1 MRLELTYVE
10 DNFRRSVL
18 CKDADLKAGEIA
30 MVKGLADPKYGT
42 GDFAVALD
50 GETYEV
56 VNCEDKVEE
65 MFVMI
70 APDGH
75 RHKKEDMWNSGDY
88 ADIPMGE
95 AVRAYIVHK
104 GMVLDI
110 EAALIEDEISG
121 IVAGDMLGVKAA
133 DKKWAKATVAEG
145 VGKFAKVL
153 KKYKDGKIDMVRILV
168 TR

>member
-1 MRLELTYVE
+1 MRLELTYV
-10 DNFRRSVL
+10 DDKFRRSVL

-56 VNCEDKVEE
+56 VNCEDKADER
-65 MFVMI
+65 FVMI

-75 RHKKEDMWNSGDY
+75 RHKKEDMWNHGDY
-88 ADIPMGE
+88 ADTPMGE
-95 AVRAYIVHK
+95 AVRSYILHA
-104 GMVLDI
+104 GMVVDV
-110 EAALIEDEISG
+110 EASIIDGAAN
-121 IVAGDMLGVKAA
+121 VGDKLCVKATKKKWVKAA
-133 DKKWAKATVAEG
+133 GTEATIR
-145 VGKFAKVL
+145 AKVL

>member
-1 MRLELTYVE
+1 MRLELTYV
-10 DNFRRSVL
+10 DDKFRRAVL

-30 MVKGLADPKYGT
+30 MVKGLAAPKYGT

-56 VNCEDKVEE
+56 VNNEDKADE
-65 MFVMI
+65 MFVVV

-88 ADIPMGE
+88 ADTPMGE
-95 AVRAYIVHK
+95 AVRGYILHV
-104 GMVLDI
+104 GMVLDV
-110 EAALIEDEISG
+110 EAAVIDGEISALN
-121 IVAGDMLGVKAA
+121 VGDMLGVKAG
-133 DKKWAKATVAEG
+133 DKKWAKDAGTTA
-145 VGKFAKVL
+145 GKFAKVL

>member
-30 MVKGLADPKYGT
+30 MVKGLADPKYNT
-42 GDFAVALD
+42 GEFAVVLD

-56 VNCEDKVEE
+56 VNNEDKADE
-65 MFVMI
+65 MFVVV

-88 ADIPMGE
+88 ADTPMGE
-95 AVRAYIVHK
+95 AVRGYIVHK
-104 GMVLDI
+104 GMVLDV
-110 EAALIEDEISG
+110 EAAVIDGEISALN
-121 IVAGDMLGVKAA
+121 VGDMLGVKAA
-133 DKKWAKATVAEG
+133 DKKWAKEAAAAP
-145 VGKFAKVL
+145 GKFAKVL
-153 KKYKDGKIDMVRILV
+153 KKFKDGKIDMVRILV

>member
-1 MRLELTYVE
+1 MRLELTYV
-10 DNFRRSVL
+10 DDKFRRSVL

-42 GDFAVALD
+42 GDFAVVLD

-56 VNCEDKVEE
+56 VNCADEADE
-65 MFVMI
+65 MFVVV

-88 ADIPMGE
+88 ADTPMGE
-95 AVRAYIVHK
+95 AVRAYILHV
-104 GMVLDI
+104 GMVLDV
-110 EAALIEDEISG
+110 EAAVIDGEISALN
-121 IVAGDMLGVKAA
+121 VGDMLGVKAG
-133 DKKWAKATVAEG
+133 DKKWAKDAGTTA
-145 VGKFAKVL
+145 GKFAKVL

>member
-30 MVKGLADPKYGT
+30 MVKGLADPKYNT

-56 VNCEDKVEE
+56 VNNEDKAEE
-65 MFVMI
+65 MFVVI

-75 RHKKEDMWNSGDY
+75 RHKKEDMWNHGDY
-88 ADIPMGE
+88 ADTPMGE
-95 AVRAYIVHK
+95 AVRSYILHA
-104 GMVLDI
+104 GMVVDV
-110 EAALIEDEISG
+110 EAAVISEEV
-121 IVAGDMLGVKAA
+121 IVGDKLCVKAGE
-133 DKKWAKATVAEG
+133 KKWAKAAGTEATVR
-145 VGKFAKVL
+145 AKVL

>member
-1 MRLELTYVE
+1 MRLELTYV
-10 DNFRRSVL
+10 DDKFRRSVL

-56 VNCEDKVEE
+56 VNCADEADE
-65 MFVMI
+65 MFVVV

-88 ADIPMGE
+88 ADTPMGE
-95 AVRAYIVHK
+95 AVRAYILHV
-104 GMVLDI
+104 GMVLDV
-110 EAALIEDEISG
+110 EAAVIDGALN
-121 IVAGDMLGVKAA
+121 VGDKLCVKAG
-133 DKKWAKATVAEG
+133 DKKWAKAAGSEATVR
-145 VGKFAKVL
+145 AKVI

>member
-1 MRLELTYVE
+1 MRLELTYV
-10 DNFRRSVL
+10 DDKFRRSVL

-30 MVKGLADPKYGT
+30 MVKGLADPKYNT
-42 GDFAVALD
+42 GEFAVVLD

-56 VNCEDKVEE
+56 INCADKADE
-65 MFVMI
+65 MFVVV

-88 ADIPMGE
+88 ADTPMGE
-95 AVRAYIVHK
+95 AVRGYIIHK
-104 GMVLDI
+104 GMVLDV
-110 EAALIEDEISG
+110 EAAVIDGEISALN
-121 IVAGDMLGVKAA
+121 VGDMLGVKAA
-133 DKKWAKATVAEG
+133 DKKWAKEAAAAP
-145 VGKFAKVL
+145 GKFAKVL

>member
-56 VNCEDKVEE
+56 VNCADEADE
-65 MFVMI
+65 MFVVI

-75 RHKKEDMWNSGDY
+75 RHKKEDMWNHGDY
-88 ADIPMGE
+88 ADTPMGE
-95 AVRAYIVHK
+95 AVRSYILHA
-104 GMVLDI
+104 GMVVDV
-110 EAALIEDEISG
+110 EAAVISEEV
-121 IVAGDMLGVKAA
+121 IVGDKLCVKAGE
-133 DKKWAKATVAEG
+133 KKWAKAAGTEATIR
-145 VGKFAKVL
+145 AKVL

>member
-1 MRLELTYVE
+1 MLLELTYV
-10 DNFRRSVL
+10 DDKFRRSVL

-42 GDFAVALD
+42 GDFAVVLD

-56 VNCEDKVEE
+56 VNCEDKAEE
-65 MFVMI
+65 MFVVV

-88 ADIPMGE
+88 ADTPMGE
-95 AVRAYIVHK
+95 AVRSYILHV

-110 EAALIEDEISG
+110 EVAAAIDGE
-121 IVAGDMLGVKAA
+121 VAVGDTLGVKAG
-133 DKKWAKATVAEG
+133 DKKWAKDAGATA
-145 VGKFAKVL
+145 GKFAKVL
-153 KKYKDGKIDMVRILV
+153 KKYKIDKKDMVRIVV

>member
-30 MVKGLADPKYGT
+30 MVKGLADPKYNT
-42 GDFAVALD
+42 GDFAVVLD

-56 VNCEDKVEE
+56 VDNQDKAEE
-65 MFVMI
+65 MFVVI

-75 RHKKEDMWNSGDY
+75 RHKKEDMWNHGDY
-88 ADIPMGE
+88 ADTPMGE
-95 AVRAYIVHK
+95 AVRAYILHA
-104 GMVLDI
+104 GMVVDV
-110 EAALIEDEISG
+110 EASIIDGAAN
-121 IVAGDMLGVKAA
+121 VGDKLCVKATKKKWVKAA
-133 DKKWAKATVAEG
+133 GTEATIR
-145 VGKFAKVL
+145 AKVL
-153 KKYKDGKIDMVRILV
+153 KKFKDGKIDMVRILV

>member
-1 MRLELTYVE
+1 MRLELTYV
-10 DNFRRSVL
+10 DDKFRRSVL

-56 VNCEDKVEE
+56 VNCEDKADE

-75 RHKKEDMWNSGDY
+75 RHKKEDMWNHGDY
-88 ADIPMGE
+88 ADTPMGE
-95 AVRAYIVHK
+95 AVRSYILHA
-104 GMVLDI
+104 GMVVDV
-110 EAALIEDEISG
+110 EAAVIDG
-121 IVAGDMLGVKAA
+121 AANVGDKLCVKATKKKWVKAA
-133 DKKWAKATVAEG
+133 GTEATIR
-145 VGKFAKVL
+145 AKVL

>member
-1 MRLELTYVE
+1 MRLELTYV
-10 DNFRRSVL
+10 DDKFRRSVL

-30 MVKGLADPKYGT
+30 MVKGLAAPKYGT

-56 VNCEDKVEE
+56 VNCEDKAEE
-65 MFVMI
+65 MFVVV

-88 ADIPMGE
+88 ADTPMGE
-95 AVRAYIVHK
+95 AVRAYILHA
-104 GMVLDI
+104 GMVVDV
-110 EAALIEDEISG
+110 EASIIDG
-121 IVAGDMLGVKAA
+121 DVAVGDVLGVKAG
-133 DKKWAKATVAEG
+133 DKKWAKDAG
-145 VGKFAKVL
+145 VTAGVFAKVL
-153 KKYKDGKIDMVRILV
+153 KKYKEDKIDMVRIMV

>member
-1 MRLELTYVE
+1 MRLELTYV
-10 DNFRRSVL
+10 DDKFRRSVL

-56 VNCEDKVEE
+56 VNCEDKAEE

-75 RHKKEDMWNSGDY
+75 RHKKEDMWNHGDY
-88 ADIPMGE
+88 ADTPMGE
-95 AVRAYIVHK
+95 AVRSYILHV
-104 GMVLDI
+104 GMVVDV
-110 EAALIEDEISG
+110 EAAVIDGEVNI
-121 IVAGDMLGVKAA
+121 GDMLGVKAG
-133 DKKWAKATVAEG
+133 DKKWAKDAGTTA
-145 VGKFAKVL
+145 GKFAKVL
-153 KKYKDGKIDMVRILV
+153 KKYKEDKIDMVRILV

>member
-30 MVKGLADPKYGT
+30 MVKGLADPKYNT
-42 GDFAVALD
+42 GEFAVVLD

-56 VNCEDKVEE
+56 VNNEDKADE
-65 MFVMI
+65 MFVVV

-88 ADIPMGE
+88 ADTPMGE
-95 AVRAYIVHK
+95 AVRSYILHA
-104 GMVLDI
+104 GMVLDV
-110 EAALIEDEISG
+110 EAAVIDG
-121 IVAGDMLGVKAA
+121 AANVGDKLCVKAGK
-133 DKKWAKATVAEG
+133 KKWAKAAGAELTIR
-145 VGKFAKVL
+145 AKVL

>member
-1 MRLELTYVE
+1 MRYELTYVQ

-42 GDFAVALD
+42 GDFAVVLD

-56 VNCEDKVEE
+56 VNCEDKAEE
-65 MFVMI
+65 MFVII

-75 RHKKEDMWNSGDY
+75 RHKKEDMWNHGDY
-88 ADIPMGE
+88 ADTPMGE
-95 AVRAYIVHK
+95 AVRGYIVHK
-104 GMVLDI
+104 GMVVDV
-110 EAALIEDEISG
+110 EAAVIDGE
-121 IVAGDMLGVKAA
+121 VAVGDILGVKAGA
-133 DKKWAKATVAEG
+133 KKLAKEAAAAP
-145 VGKFAKVL
+145 GKFAKVL
-153 KKYKDGKIDMVRILV
+153 KKYKVDKIDMVRILV

>member
-1 MRLELTYVE
+1 MRLELTYV
-10 DNFRRSVL
+10 DDKFRRSVL

-42 GDFAVALD
+42 GDFAVVLD

-56 VNCEDKVEE
+56 VNCADEADE

-75 RHKKEDMWNSGDY
+75 RHKKEDMWNHGDY
-88 ADIPMGE
+88 ADTPMGE
-95 AVRAYIVHK
+95 AVRSYILHA
-104 GMVLDI
+104 GMVVDV
-110 EAALIEDEISG
+110 EASIIDGAAN
-121 IVAGDMLGVKAA
+121 VGDKLCVKATKKKWVKAA
-133 DKKWAKATVAEG
+133 GTEATVR
-145 VGKFAKVL
+145 AKVL

>member
-42 GDFAVALD
+42 GDFAVVLD

-56 VNCEDKVEE
+56 VNCEDKAEE
-65 MFVMI
+65 MFVII

-75 RHKKEDMWNSGDY
+75 RHKKEDMWNHGDY
-88 ADIPMGE
+88 ADTPMGE
-95 AVRAYIVHK
+95 AVRGYIVHK
-104 GMVLDI
+104 GMVVDV
-110 EAALIEDEISG
+110 EAAVIDGE
-121 IVAGDMLGVKAA
+121 VAVGDILGVKAGA
-133 DKKWAKATVAEG
+133 KKLAKEAAAAP
-145 VGKFAKVL
+145 GKFAKVL
-153 KKYKDGKIDMVRILV
+153 KKYKVDKIDMVRIMV

>member
-1 MRLELTYVE
+1 MRYELTYVQ

-30 MVKGLADPKYGT
+30 MIKGLADAKYGT
-42 GDFAVALD
+42 GDYAVDLG

-56 VNCEDKVEE
+56 VNCEDKADEA
-65 MFVMI
+65 FVVI

-88 ADIPMGE
+88 ADTPMGE
-95 AVRAYIVHK
+95 AVRGYIVHK
-104 GMVLDI
+104 GMVLDV
-110 EAALIEDEISG
+110 EAAVIDGE
-121 IVAGDMLGVKAA
+121 VAVGDMLGVKAA
-133 DKKWAKATVAEG
+133 DKKWAKEAATAP
-145 VGKFAKVL
+145 GKFAKVL

>member
-42 GDFAVALD
+42 GDFAVVLD

-56 VNCEDKVEE
+56 VNCEDKAEE

-75 RHKKEDMWNSGDY
+75 RHKKEDMWNHGDY
-88 ADIPMGE
+88 ADTPMGE
-95 AVRAYIVHK
+95 AVRSYILHV
-104 GMVLDI
+104 GMVVDV
-110 EAALIEDEISG
+110 EAAVIDGE
-121 IVAGDMLGVKAA
+121 VNVGDILGVKAG
-133 DKKWAKATVAEG
+133 DKKLAKDAGTTA
-145 VGKFAKVL
+145 GKFAKVL
-153 KKYKDGKIDMVRILV
+153 KKYKVDKIDMVRIVV
-168 TR
+168 TK

>member
-1 MRLELTYVE
+1 MRLELTYVQ
-10 DNFRRSVL
+10 DNYRRSVL

-30 MVKGLADPKYGT
+30 MIKGLADPKYGT
-42 GDFAVALD
+42 GDYAVDLG

-56 VNCEDKVEE
+56 VNCEDKADEA
-65 MFVMI
+65 FVVI

-88 ADIPMGE
+88 ADTPMGE
-95 AVRAYIVHK
+95 AVRGYILHA
-104 GMVLDI
+104 GMVLDV
-110 EAALIEDEISG
+110 EAAVIDGAVNVEDK
-121 IVAGDMLGVKAA
+121 LCVKAA
-133 DKKWAKATVAEG
+133 AKKWTKAAGTEATIR
-145 VGKFAKVL
+145 AKVL

>member
-1 MRLELTYVE
+1 MRLELTYV
-10 DNFRRSVL
+10 DDKFRRSVL

-56 VNCEDKVEE
+56 VNCEDKAEE

-75 RHKKEDMWNSGDY
+75 RHKKEDMWNHGDY
-88 ADIPMGE
+88 ADTPMGE
-95 AVRAYIVHK
+95 AVRGYIVHK
-104 GMVLDI
+104 GMVLDV
-110 EAALIEDEISG
+110 EAAVIDGEISALN
-121 IVAGDMLGVKAA
+121 VGDMLGVKAG
-133 DKKWAKATVAEG
+133 DKKWAKDAGTTA
-145 VGKFAKVL
+145 GKFAKVL
-153 KKYKDGKIDMVRILV
+153 KKYKEDKIDMVRILI

>member
-1 MRLELTYVE
+1 MRYELTYVQ

-56 VNCEDKVEE
+56 VNCEDKADE
-65 MFVMI
+65 MFVVI

-75 RHKKEDMWNSGDY
+75 RHKKEDMWNHGDY
-88 ADIPMGE
+88 ADTPMGE
-95 AVRAYIVHK
+95 AVRSYILHA
-104 GMVLDI
+104 GMVVDV
-110 EAALIEDEISG
+110 EASIIDGA
-121 IVAGDMLGVKAA
+121 VNVGDKLCVKATKKKWVKAA
-133 DKKWAKATVAEG
+133 GTEATIR
-145 VGKFAKVL
+145 AKVL
-153 KKYKDGKIDMVRILV
+153 KKYKDGKIDMIRILV

>member
-1 MRLELTYVE
+1 MRLELTYVD

-30 MVKGLADPKYGT
+30 MVKGLAAPKYGT

-56 VNCEDKVEE
+56 VNNEDKADE
-65 MFVMI
+65 MFVVV

-75 RHKKEDMWNSGDY
+75 RHKKEDMWNHGDY
-88 ADIPMGE
+88 ADTPMGE
-95 AVRAYIVHK
+95 AVRGYIVHK
-104 GMVLDI
+104 GMVLDV
-110 EAALIEDEISG
+110 EAKVIDGAVE
-121 IVAGDMLGVKAA
+121 VGDMLGVKAA
-133 DKKWAKATVAEG
+133 DKKWAKEAAAAP
-145 VGKFAKVL
+145 GKFAKVL
-153 KKYKDGKIDMVRILV
+153 KKFKDGKIDMVRILV

>member
-30 MVKGLADPKYGT
+30 MVKGLADPKYNT
-42 GDFAVALD
+42 GEFAVVLD

-56 VNCEDKVEE
+56 VNNEDKADE
-65 MFVMI
+65 MFVVV

-88 ADIPMGE
+88 ADTTMGE

-104 GMVLDI
+104 VMVLDV
-110 EAALIEDEISG
+110 EAAVIDGETSALN
-121 IVAGDMLGVKAA
+121 VGDILGVKAA
-133 DKKWAKATVAEG
+133 DKKWAKEAAAAP
-145 VGKFAKVL
+145 GKFAKVL

-168 TR
+168 NR

>member
-1 MRLELTYVE
+1 MRLELTYV
-10 DNFRRSVL
+10 DDKFRRSVL

-30 MVKGLADPKYGT
+30 MVKGLADPKYNT
-42 GDFAVALD
+42 GEFAIALD

-56 VNCEDKVEE
+56 VNCEDKAEE

-75 RHKKEDMWNSGDY
+75 RHKKEDMWNHGDY
-88 ADIPMGE
+88 ADTPMGE
-95 AVRAYIVHK
+95 AVRSYILHA
-104 GMVLDI
+104 GMVVDV
-110 EAALIEDEISG
+110 EAAVIDEEV
-121 IVAGDMLGVKAA
+121 IVGDKLCVKAS
-133 DKKWAKATVAEG
+133 DKKWAKAAGTEATVR
-145 VGKFAKVL
+145 AKVL

>member
-30 MVKGLADPKYGT
+30 MVKGLAAPKYGT

-56 VNCEDKVEE
+56 VKNEDKADE
-65 MFVMI
+65 MFVVV

-88 ADIPMGE
+88 ADTPMGE
-95 AVRAYIVHK
+95 AVRGYIVHK
-104 GMVLDI
+104 GMVLDV
-110 EAALIEDEISG
+110 EAKVIDGAVE
-121 IVAGDMLGVKAA
+121 VGDMLGVKAA
-133 DKKWAKATVAEG
+133 DKKWAKEAAAAP
-145 VGKFAKVL
+145 GKFAKVL

>member
-1 MRLELTYVE
+1 MRLELTYVQ

-30 MVKGLADPKYGT
+30 MVKGLADPKYNT
-42 GDFAVALD
+42 GDFAVVLD

-56 VNCEDKVEE
+56 VNNEDKADE
-65 MFVMI
+65 MFVVV

-75 RHKKEDMWNSGDY
+75 RHKKEDMWNHGDY
-88 ADIPMGE
+88 ADTPMGE
-95 AVRAYIVHK
+95 AVRSYILHA
-104 GMVLDI
+104 GMVLDV
-110 EAALIEDEISG
+110 EAAVIDGEISALN
-121 IVAGDMLGVKAA
+121 VGDMLGVKAG
-133 DKKWAKATVAEG
+133 DKKWAKDAGATA
-145 VGKFAKVL
+145 GKFAKVL

>member
-1 MRLELTYVE
+1 MRLELTYV
-10 DNFRRSVL
+10 DDKFRRSVL

-30 MVKGLADPKYGT
+30 MVKGLADPKYNT
-42 GDFAVALD
+42 GEFAVVLD

-56 VNCEDKVEE
+56 VNNEDKAEE
-65 MFVMI
+65 MFVVI

-88 ADIPMGE
+88 ANTPMNE

-104 GMVLDI
+104 GMVLDV
-110 EAALIEDEISG
+110 EAAIIDGTVE
-121 IVAGDMLGVKAA
+121 VGDMLGVKAA
-133 DKKWAKATVAEG
+133 DKKWAKATVADA

-153 KKYKDGKIDMVRILV
+153 KKYKDGKIDMVRILI

>member
-30 MVKGLADPKYGT
+30 MVKGLADPKYNT
-42 GDFAVALD
+42 GEFAIALD

-56 VNCEDKVEE
+56 VNNEDKADE
-65 MFVMI
+65 MFVVV

-75 RHKKEDMWNSGDY
+75 RHKKEDMWNHGDY
-88 ADIPMGE
+88 ADTPMGE
-95 AVRAYIVHK
+95 AVRSYILHA
-104 GMVLDI
+104 GMVVDV
-110 EAALIEDEISG
+110 EAAVISEKV
-121 IVAGDMLGVKAA
+121 IVGDKLCVKAGE
-133 DKKWAKATVAEG
+133 KKWAKAAGTEATVR
-145 VGKFAKVL
+145 AKVI

>member
-1 MRLELTYVE
+1 MRLELTYV
-10 DNFRRSVL
+10 DDKFRRSVL

-56 VNCEDKVEE
+56 VNCADEADE
-65 MFVMI
+65 MFVVV

-75 RHKKEDMWNSGDY
+75 RHKKEDMWNHGDY
-88 ADIPMGE
+88 ADTPMGE
-95 AVRAYIVHK
+95 AVRSYILHV
-104 GMVLDI
+104 GMVVDV
-110 EAALIEDEISG
+110 EASIIDGAAN
-121 IVAGDMLGVKAA
+121 VGDKLCVKATKKKWVKAA
-133 DKKWAKATVAEG
+133 GTEATIR
-145 VGKFAKVL
+145 AKVL
-153 KKYKDGKIDMVRILV
+153 KKYKDGKMDMVRILV

>member
-18 CKDADLKAGEIA
+18 CKDADLKAGQIV
-30 MVKGLADPKYGT
+30 MVKGLAEAKYGT
-42 GDFAVALD
+42 IALD

-56 VNCEDKVEE
+56 VNNEDKADE
-65 MFVMI
+65 MFVVV

-88 ADIPMGE
+88 ADTPMGE
-95 AVRAYIVHK
+95 AVRGYIVDK
-104 GMVLDI
+104 GMVLDV
-110 EAALIEDEISG
+110 EAAVIDGEISALN
-121 IVAGDMLGVKAA
+121 IGDMLGVKAG
-133 DKKWAKATVAEG
+133 DKKWAKDAGTTA
-145 VGKFAKVL
+145 GKFAKVL
-153 KKYKDGKIDMVRILV
+153 KKYKEDKIDMVRILV

>member
-1 MRLELTYVE
+1 MRLELTYV
-10 DNFRRSVL
+10 DDKFRRSVL

-42 GDFAVALD
+42 GDFAVVLD

-56 VNCEDKVEE
+56 VNCEDKAEE

-75 RHKKEDMWNSGDY
+75 RHKKEDMWNHGDY
-88 ADIPMGE
+88 ADTPMGE
-95 AVRAYIVHK
+95 AVRAYILHA
-104 GMVLDI
+104 GMVVDV
-110 EAALIEDEISG
+110 E
-121 IVAGDMLGVKAA
+121 VAVIDGTVNVGDKLCVKAA
-133 DKKWAKATVAEG
+133 KKRWAKAAGTEATVR
-145 VGKFAKVL
+145 AKVL